1 MTKPTSDNEP
11 NGNEPRKPPQP
22 VSCYIGEYADYL
34 VCDPDGITTPDG
46 LPRMEPPA
54 AAFQFLAYLQ
64 EMYERITGAPA
75 VLAPGFE
82 AMFGRPKP
90 GARTAAG
97 HEQKPHITC
106 PQCHLTS
113 YHRED
118 VRQRFCG
125 NCHEFHEDMKL

>member
-1 MTKPTSDNEP
+1 M
-11 NGNEPRKPPQP
+11 
-22 VSCYIGEYADYL
+22 
-34 VCDPDGITTPDG
+34 CDPDGITTPDG

-97 HEQKPHITC
+97 HEQARASAFFALLYGQKPHITC